1 MIELAPE
8 VAEALAAGGPVVAL
22 ESTLI
27 AHGLPRPGNV
37 DVARE
42 LEQAVRDHGAVP
54 ATIAL
59 LEGVVRVGLDDA
71 ALAAIATRD
80 DVAKC
85 SARDLPLAIAR
96 GASGAT
102 TVAATAHLAA
112 QAGIG
117 LFATGGLGGVHR
129 EARETWDES
138 ADLVALSQT
147 RIGVVCA
154 GVKSILDVP
163 ATLERLE
170 TLGVGV
176 AGYGT
181 DRFPGFYLTDSGHPV
196 PWRLDTPE
204 QAAVA
209 LRARDELGLDS
220 ALVIANPLPAGE
232 QLDPDLHARVLEGA
246 LAAAAQQGIR
256 GRDITPFLLAR
267 FHAETA
273 GESLRANIR
282 LVLRNVQLASRI
294 AVALAA

>member
-8 VAEALAAGGPVVAL
+8 VADALAAGGPVVAL

-27 AHGLPRPGNV
+27 AHGLPRPRNAE
-37 DVARE
+37 VARE
-42 LEQAVRDHGAVP
+42 LEQTVRDRGAVP

-59 LEGVVRVGLDDA
+59 LDGVVRIGLDDA
-71 ALAAIATRD
+71 ALEAIATRD

-85 SARDLPLAIAR
+85 SARDLPIAMAR
-96 GASGAT
+96 GATGAT

-112 QAGIG
+112 QAGIP

-138 ADLVALSQT
+138 ADLVALSRT
-147 RIGVVCA
+147 GICVVCA

-170 TLGVGV
+170 TLGIGV

-181 DRFPGFYLTDSGHPV
+181 DHFPGFYLTDSGHPV

-204 QAAVA
+204 QVA
-209 LRARDELGLDS
+209 SALLAGDELELDS
-220 ALVIANPLPAGE
+220 ALVVANPLPAAE
-232 QLDPDLHARVLEGA
+232 QLDPDLHARVLAEA
-246 LAAAAQQGIR
+246 LAAAAREGVR

-267 FHAETA
+267 FHAETG

-282 LVLRNVQLASRI
+282 LVHRNAELAAQI

>member
-8 VAEALAAGGPVVAL
+8 VADALAAGGPVVAL

-27 AHGLPRPGNV
+27 AHGLPQPRNAA
-37 DVARE
+37 VARE
-42 LEQAVRDHGAVP
+42 LEQAVRDAGAVP

-71 ALAAIATRD
+71 ALEAIASRD

-85 SARDLPLAIAR
+85 SARDLPIAMAR
-96 GASGAT
+96 GATGAT

-112 QAGIG
+112 HAGIA

-129 EARETWDES
+129 AARETWDES
-138 ADLVALSQT
+138 ADLIALS
-147 RIGVVCA
+147 RLGICVVCA
-154 GVKSILDVP
+154 GVKSILDVA

-170 TLGVGV
+170 SLGVSI
-176 AGYGT
+176 AGYRT
-181 DRFPGFYLTDSGHPV
+181 DRFPGFYLSDSGHPV

-204 QAAVA
+204 QVAAA
-209 LRARDELGLDS
+209 LLAGDELELDS
-220 ALVIANPLPAGE
+220 ALVIANPLPVAE
-232 QLDPDLHARVLEGA
+232 QLDPDLHARVLAEA
-246 LAAAAQQGIR
+246 LAAADQQGIR

-267 FHAETA
+267 FHAETG
-273 GESLRANIR
+273 GESLRVNIR
-282 LVLRNVQLASRI
+282 LVHRNVELAAQI